1 MEWELNIYRPATA
14 RKVGQFQLCVKK
26 PMGRKGRFL
35 TPQPQIVFCPWAE
48 EGFLAYFDNVLFCLM
63 AVRLMPGNCSVSG
76 LRHCPPSS
84 QPNQWKC
91 RVINVTLAPTCS
103 PVKGPF
109 KGGLLMA
116 LSLKV
121 SRGKEGGV
129 FWPHGQLE
137 FSLRL
142 ERACLTHLG
151 GTLFCKIGSQACA
164 LLHLSHWARTP
175 WLLEF

>member
-1 MEWELNIYRPATA
+1 
-14 RKVGQFQLCVKK
+14 
-26 PMGRKGRFL
+26 MGRKGRFW
-35 TPQPQIVFCPWAE
+35 TPQPQIVVCPWAE
-48 EGFLAYFDNVLFCLM
+48 KVFLAYFDNVLFCLM

-84 QPNQWKC
+84 QPTQWKC

-129 FWPHGQLE
+129 F
-137 FSLRL
+137 
-142 ERACLTHLG
+142 
-151 GTLFCKIGSQACA
+151 
-164 LLHLSHWARTP
+164 
-175 WLLEF
+175 